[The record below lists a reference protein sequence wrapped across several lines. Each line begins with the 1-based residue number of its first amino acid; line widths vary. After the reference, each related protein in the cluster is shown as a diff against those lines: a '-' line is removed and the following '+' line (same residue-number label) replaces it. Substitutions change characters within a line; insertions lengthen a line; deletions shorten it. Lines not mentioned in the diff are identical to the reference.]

1 MLQIPG
7 VIWYPVITVTLMF
20 FLETVLICADERRS
34 ESEGGTPHSWPQS
47 ITGKEQVVNLFRLV
61 SVVLRWS
68 TSSDQFLCFA
78 VGKLPTF
85 STVYVCELEM
95 TGDIKINTY
104 QRQLFVMVLCIIY
117 LKSAQITHSVFPW
130 LSVF

>member
-20 FLETVLICADERRS
+20 FLETVLICANECRS

-47 ITGKEQVVNLFRLV
+47 TTGKEQVVNLFRLV